1 MEIAPLSGNPL
12 VMLNP
17 YANRGRMDKFRAL
30 IRDRVA
36 SEKAEYVETTRADE
50 AQERAKNAARDGRP
64 IIIVGGDGSVHEVVN
79 GILKAGRRVPLGIIA
94 SGTGNDYA
102 WNTLKLPRDPAA
114 AMDRAFTGQLV
125 DVDVGVVNGIYFA
138 NSFSV
143 GLDADIAVAANDMKH
158 LPFMSGARLYY
169 ASTLKQLL
177 FGYGRCPWLTLG
189 LEDDIQ
195 TKDNKSRRYILMA
208 VTIGPT
214 YGAGFHI
221 NPSANY
227 KDGLFDI
234 CAIKHV
240 PLPRALR
247 MLPVVQRG
255 EHAALPEVTF
265 YRARSVCIESRKL
278 VNAEMDGE
286 TTSATTYKA
295 SILPGA
301 LQVRV

>member
-1 MEIAPLSGNPL
+1 METAPHSGNPL

-17 YANRGRMDKFRAL
+17 YANRGKMDHFRAP
-30 IRDRVA
+30 IRNRLA
-36 SEKAEYVETTRADE
+36 YERAEYVETRGAAE
-50 AQERAKNAARDGRP
+50 AQERAMYAARDGRP

-79 GILKAGRRVPLGIIA
+79 GILKAERRVPLGIVA
-94 SGTGNDYA
+94 AGTGNDYA
-102 WNTLKLPRDPAA
+102 WNTLKLPHDPAVA
-114 AMDRAFTGQLV
+114 LERAFTGQLV
-125 DVDVGVVNGIYFA
+125 DADAGVVNGIYFA

-143 GLDADIAVAANDMKH
+143 GLDADIAVAANSMKR

-189 LEDDIQ
+189 LDDDIQ
-195 TKDNKSRRYILMA
+195 AKDNGPKRYILMA

-221 NPSANY
+221 NPSADY
-227 KDGLFDI
+227 KDGLFDVCI
-234 CAIKHV
+234 IKHV

-265 YRARSVCIESRKL
+265 YRTRSVCIESRKS

-286 TTSATTYKA
+286 TTSATTYQA

-301 LQVRV
+301 LQVRI